1 MKRIIPFSLYLLL
14 VVPAALFAS
23 ANYSTIEGNKDTSSN
38 SAGNLKSLIL
48 RGSLSAFNA
57 AYGKNY
63 FELNWNTV
71 AADFDH
77 FEIERSLDGQ
87 NYEMLGLVSNKD
99 VELKDGQYS
108 FRDHFH
114 SAIARN
120 NDFYYRLKEYEANG
134 DVIYSKILIARMFN
148 TKSLASLSVTPD
160 PLANDILVNVQLNE
174 DSYVMMKVSD
184 EKGNLILK
192 EGQKAENGAHTF
204 SLEGT
209 HDLHPGLYTLEVTV
223 NSKERMLMKLS
234 KG

>member
-1 MKRIIPFSLYLLL
+1 MKRIIPFSFYLFL
-14 VVPAALFAS
+14 VIPAGLFANTRY
-23 ANYSTIEGNKDTSSN
+23 AVPKENTDTSFN
-38 SAGNLKSLIL
+38 SPVNSKSLIL

-71 AADFDH
+71 AGDFDH

-87 NYEMLGLVSNKD
+87 IYETIGSVNSKETVSS
-99 VELKDGQYS
+99 EGRYA

-114 SAIARN
+114 SAVARN
-120 NDFYYRLKEYEANG
+120 NDFYYRLKEFEPNG
-134 DVIYSKILIARMFN
+134 NFIYSKVLIARMFN

-160 PLANDILVNVQLNE
+160 PLENDILVHVQLNE
-174 DSYVMMKVSD
+174 SSYVLMKVTD
-184 EKGNLILK
+184 EKGNLLLK
-192 EGQKAENGAHTF
+192 EGQKAENGTNTY

-209 HDLHPGLYTLEVTV
+209 HSLVPGLYTLEVTV
-223 NSKERMLMKLS
+223 NSRERMVMKLS